1 MEITGVSDF
10 IAKCLSYNTH
20 KRNPDEDR
28 VLFFRGS
35 SREYKTIVPSIYQ
48 SDYLIKNEHRIFRE
62 IIAEY
67 SQEMAA
73 YKTTIEKQILM
84 QHYELPSRVLDI
96 SKNPLVSLFFACYA
110 QRGAADSAAKQDG
123 VVQVFSVPREDI
135 KYCDSDSVCL
145 IANLCKRPDTFDIR
159 PYLKM
164 NRDAFNEVEEIQY
177 LVHDARDDKSYLQN
191 LVVPHTLGEVL
202 CLYPAMNNPRIIRQD
217 GYFFLF
223 GIDGEKKKP
232 AKINPGW
239 IVESLRIPY
248 DRKETI
254 LKELD
259 MLNINEAFLYADLK
273 HLSNHIMKRY
283 PG

>member
-1 MEITGVSDF
+1 MEISSVSDF
-10 IAKCLSYNTH
+10 IAKCLSYNTR
-20 KRNPDEDR
+20 KYNTAGDR

-35 SREYKTIVPSIYQ
+35 FREYKTIQPSIYY
-48 SDYLIKNEHRIFRE
+48 SENRIKNEHRIYRE

-67 SQEMAA
+67 SQEMVS

-84 QHYELPSRVLDI
+84 QHYEIPSRVLDI

-110 QRGAADSAAKQDG
+110 QEGFVDAKQDG
-123 VVQVFSVPREDI
+123 IVQVFSVPRKEI

-145 IANLCKRPDTFDIR
+145 IANLCKRPGPYNIQ
-159 PYLKM
+159 PYLNLDKE
-164 NRDAFNEVEEIQY
+164 AFNEVEEIQY

-191 LVVPHTLGEVL
+191 LVDPKTLGEVL

-223 GIDGEKKKP
+223 GIDGEKTKP
-232 AKINPGW
+232 AKINPDW
-239 IVESLRIPY
+239 IGEKLRIPY
-248 DRKETI
+248 SRKEPI
-254 LKELD
+254 LKELE

-273 HLSNHIMKRY
+273 HLSNHILKRY
-283 PG
+283 PV